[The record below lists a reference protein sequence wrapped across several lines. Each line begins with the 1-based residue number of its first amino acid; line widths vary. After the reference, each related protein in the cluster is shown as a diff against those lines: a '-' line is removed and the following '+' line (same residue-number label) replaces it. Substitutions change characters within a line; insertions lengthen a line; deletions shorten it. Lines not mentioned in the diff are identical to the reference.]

1 VASLKDVQ
9 LDAIRSTD
17 QPSQSWVMRVRYT
30 PLFSPAERH
39 DQTQP
44 GNTKHH
50 YRVTAALRDQHVNG
64 VFLPPGASTG
74 SPGHP
79 ANLTIDDHDHP
90 QTLRF
95 TAPASAMI
103 AEALADGAPMDRVD
117 VLAHVEIFDL
127 AVSPQ
132 VPEGH
137 KDSPGLD
144 LFVG

>member
-1 VASLKDVQ
+1 MASLKDVQ
-9 LDAIRSTD
+9 LDAMRSTD
-17 QPSQSWVMRVRYT
+17 QPSQMWVMRVRYT
-30 PLFSPAERH
+30 PLFSSAERH

-44 GNTKHH
+44 GNAKHH
-50 YRVTAALRDQHVNG
+50 YRVKAALRDQHVNG
-64 VFLPPGASTG
+64 FFLSPGASTG

-95 TAPASAMI
+95 TVPAADMFT
-103 AEALADGAPMDRVD
+103 EALGDGAPIDRVD

-127 AVSPQ
+127 SVSTQ
-132 VPEGH
+132 VAEGH

-144 LFVG
+144 LYVI

>member
-1 VASLKDVQ
+1 MASLKDVQ
-9 LDAIRSTD
+9 LDATRSTD
-17 QPSQSWVMRVRYT
+17 QPSQTWVMRVRYT
-30 PLFSPAERH
+30 PLFSTAERH

-50 YRVTAALRDQHVNG
+50 YRVKAVLKDQHVNG
-64 VFLPPGASTG
+64 FFLSPGASTG
-74 SPGHP
+74 TAGHP

-90 QTLRF
+90 QTLSF
-95 TAPASAMI
+95 EVPAGTMI
-103 AEALADGAPMDRVD
+103 TEAFADGAPIDRAD

-127 AVSPQ
+127 AVSTQ

-144 LFVG
+144 LYVL